1 MATYTSAQLQ
11 GSGVIIT
18 DAIDSST
25 TFKVTKTGGDQ
36 IVYLTFDVEGGGSTT
51 VPGLNKTTFTT
62 TDGSGNKIFPAFS
75 TTNFAYVLSKGT
87 YDSGD
92 ITFAADMPTI
102 PANTLRARIVGFP
115 ASGDTF
121 LTIGASSG
129 GAGVIPALIP
139 MTIGSAP

>member
-11 GSGVIIT
+11 GSGSLIT
-18 DAIDSST
+18 DEIDSST
-25 TFKVTKTGGDQ
+25 TFKVTKTGGTQ
-36 IVYLTFDVEGGGSTT
+36 IVYLTFDVNNKGSTT
-51 VPGLNKTTFTT
+51 VPSLNKTTFSTV
-62 TDGSGNKIFPAFS
+62 DGSGNNIFPAFS
-75 TTNFAYVLSKGT
+75 TTNFAYVLNKGT

-92 ITFAADMPTI
+92 ITFADDMPTI

-121 LTIGASSG
+121 LTIGASSTPG
-129 GAGVIPALIP
+129 LLPALIP

>member
-11 GSGVIIT
+11 GSGSLIT
-18 DAIDSST
+18 DEIDSST
-25 TFKVTKTGGDQ
+25 TFKVTKTGGTQ
-36 IVYLTFDVEGGGSTT
+36 IVYLTFDVNNKGSTT
-51 VPGLNKTTFTT
+51 VPSLNKTTFSTV
-62 TDGSGNKIFPAFS
+62 DGSGNKIFPAFS
-75 TTNFAYVLSKGT
+75 TTNFAYVLNKGT

-92 ITFAADMPTI
+92 ITFADDMPTI

-121 LTIGASSG
+121 LTIGASSTPG
-129 GAGVIPALIP
+129 LLPALIP

>member
-11 GSGVIIT
+11 GSGSLIT

-36 IVYLTFDVEGGGSTT
+36 IVYLTFDVDNGGSTT
-51 VPGLNKTTFTT
+51 VPGLNKTIFST

-75 TTNFAYVLSKGT
+75 TTNFAYVLNKGT

-92 ITFAADMPTI
+92 ITFAANMPTI

-115 ASGDTF
+115 SNANTF
-121 LTIGASSG
+121 LTIGP
-129 GAGVIPALIP
+129 GVPGVTIP
-139 MTIGSAP
+139 MSIPFTI

>member
-11 GSGVIIT
+11 GSGIIIT
-18 DAIDSST
+18 DEITSST
-25 TFKVTKTGGDQ
+25 TFKVTKTGGTQ
-36 IVYLTFDVEGGGSTT
+36 IVYLTFDVNNKGSTT
-51 VPGLNKTTFTT
+51 VPSLNKTTFSTV
-62 TDGSGNKIFPAFS
+62 DGSGNKIFPAFS
-75 TTNFAYVLSKGT
+75 TTNFAYVLNKGT

-92 ITFAADMPTI
+92 ITFADDMPTI

-121 LTIGASSG
+121 LTIGASSTPG
-129 GAGVIPALIP
+129 LLPALIP